1 MQQLNEDWLA
11 RWEEIVDQV
20 EKDHVPVEC
29 VKKIVFRLLP
39 NRRKTINFNVLKK
52 QNLDIDDINA
62 VVERFIH
69 ANEDQITSMEFILD
83 IEAVAQMLQPET
95 DRLLKGIK

>member
-20 EKDHVPVEC
+20 EKEHVPIEC
-29 VKKIVFRLLP
+29 VKKIVFRLAP
-39 NRRKTINFNVLKK
+39 NRRKTINFNVLKR

-69 ANEDQITSMEFILD
+69 ANEDTITSMEFILD

-95 DRLLKGIK
+95 DRLLKGI

>member
-1 MQQLNEDWLA
+1 MQQFNEDWLA

-20 EKDHVPVEC
+20 EKDHVPIEF
-29 VKKIVFRLLP
+29 VKKIVFRLTP

-62 VVERFIH
+62 VVERFIN
-69 ANEDQITSMEFILD
+69 ANEEQITSMEFILD
-83 IEAVAQMLQPET
+83 IEAVAQVLQPET
-95 DRLLKGIK
+95 DRLLKGI